1 MFRHNNISFF
11 LAGKRVSL
19 ALQRHVSKSQFKLAV
34 LSYFMVVYYLFMV
47 VNFAFKI
54 DVSIYQ
60 FLRSGFSAIL

>member
-1 MFRHNNISFF
+1 MFRHINISFF
-11 LAGKRVSL
+11 LAGKRVRL

-54 DVSIYQ
+54 VVIIYQ
-60 FLRSGFSAIL
+60 FLRCGFPAIV